1 MSDYDRGA
9 SWARSDYDA
18 AERKVAGLASFAIGE
33 AFIAGSP
40 GLQLALDVVSDQ
52 SRPPTS
58 ERLRLI
64 ARDAT
69 ERWLADTLRAI
80 VDALAANKRSQ
91 HEGVERLRS
100 RAKTFD
106 NAYERIR
113 RYVPPRCPRDEKTV
127 ILRDT
132 ESSLF
137 LRATPQR
144 ETKTFIEYSASTQD
158 GGAVKVFTGI
168 PGRYEL
174 FRR

>member
-1 MSDYDRGA
+1 VSDYDREA
-9 SWARSDYDA
+9 SCARSDCDA
-18 AERKVAGLASFAIGE
+18 AGRKVAGLASFAIGE

-58 ERLRLI
+58 ERLLLI

-69 ERWLADTLRAI
+69 ERWLTDTLRAI

-106 NAYERIR
+106 NAYERIL
-113 RYVPPRCPRDEKTV
+113 RYVPPRCPRDAKTV

-132 ESSLF
+132 QTGLF
-137 LRATPQR
+137 VRATPMR
-144 ETKTFIEYSASTQD
+144 ETTRFVEYGVSFVD
-158 GGAVKVFTGI
+158 GGNVRVTKGKA
-168 PGRYEL
+168 GRHEVW
-174 FRR
+174 R